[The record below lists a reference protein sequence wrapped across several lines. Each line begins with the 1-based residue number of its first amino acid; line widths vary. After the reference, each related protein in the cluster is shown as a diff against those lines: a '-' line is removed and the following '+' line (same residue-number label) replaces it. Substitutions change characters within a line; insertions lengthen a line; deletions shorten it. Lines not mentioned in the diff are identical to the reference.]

1 MAECQ
6 REQLDNVPVA
16 VCAGLINLMDP
27 KCVNEIVGTI
37 LRAEDQFGMEV
48 GLGILDTFN
57 KAVAAGGGD
66 ENTARDQNR
75 AWGHLR
81 QVHEVLARW
90 HTIHI
95 GAIGHTGKDETRGAR
110 GSNAADGDNDVSLQI
125 KDEGAIKSVTIYK
138 ANELPEGPLMR
149 FKMEPFDTGL
159 KDEDGDAVE
168 VWLAGSDKINPAP
181 IATRTT
187 LTKNQQTMFAML
199 LDAGSVGLTSEEWND
214 KAREAGIGAGRRADL
229 YDNRRAMQ
237 RQKLIHQYVG
247 RWFVDH
253 KSDTP

>member
-1 MAECQ
+1 MRLLALFCA
-6 REQLDNVPVA
+6 RKTNLAWKLDSQFSTPSIKPSLLAAVMRIPPEIRTVPGDI
-16 VCAGLINLMDP
+16 CGKSTKSSP
-27 KCVNEIVGTI
+27 VGTRSTSAPSAI
-37 LRAEDQFGMEV
+37 PVKTKPGV
-48 GLGILDTFN
+48 P
-57 KAVAAGGGD
+57 
-66 ENTARDQNR
+66 
-75 AWGHLR
+75 
-81 QVHEVLARW
+81 
-90 HTIHI
+90 
-95 GAIGHTGKDETRGAR
+95 GAQMPPTVTTTR
-110 GSNAADGDNDVSLQI
+110 SLQI

-138 ANELPEGPLMR
+138 ANELPEGSLMR

-168 VWLAGSDKINPAP
+168 VWLAGSDKIDLAP

-199 LDAGSVGLTSEEWND
+199 LDAGSAGLTSEEWND
-214 KAREAGIGAGRRADL
+214 KAREAGIGASRRADL

-253 KSDTP
+253 KRDAP